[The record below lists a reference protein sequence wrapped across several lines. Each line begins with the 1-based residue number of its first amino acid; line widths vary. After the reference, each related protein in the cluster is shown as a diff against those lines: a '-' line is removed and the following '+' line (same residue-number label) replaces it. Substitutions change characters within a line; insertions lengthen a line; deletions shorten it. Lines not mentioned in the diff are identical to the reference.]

1 MTTSETTPTIV
12 PDFGDEESDRKI
24 AFVCSKGSLD
34 MAYPALVMA
43 SGALEQGIETHI
55 FFTFWGMD
63 MINKKTMGNLH
74 FSPVGNPATHMP
86 AALAPLPGMQAMATK
101 QMKKTLEDLKIPDV
115 PSFLEHLSDMGC
127 KMWACQMSVDMFS
140 LTEDSMYDRLDG
152 ILNVADFI
160 EIIDGAQT
168 MLI

>member
-1 MTTSETTPTIV
+1 MTTTDTTPTIV
-12 PDFGDEESDRKI
+12 PDFGDDDSDRKI

-86 AALAPLPGMQAMATK
+86 SALAPLPGMQAMATK
-101 QMKKTLEDLKIPDV
+101 QMKKMLEELDIPDV
-115 PSFLEHLSDMGC
+115 PSFLGHLSDMGC
-127 KMWACQMSVDMFS
+127 NMWACQMSVDMFN
-140 LTEDSMYDRLDG
+140 LTEEDMYDDLDG
-152 ILNVADFI
+152 ILNVSDFI
-160 EIIDGAQT
+160 EIIEGAQT
-168 MLI
+168 MFI

>member
-1 MTTSETTPTIV
+1 MTTSETAPTIV

-43 SGALEQGIETHI
+43 SGALE
-55 FFTFWGMD
+55 
-63 MINKKTMGNLH
+63 
-74 FSPVGNPATHMP
+74 
-86 AALAPLPGMQAMATK
+86 
-101 QMKKTLEDLKIPDV
+101 
-115 PSFLEHLSDMGC
+115 HLSDMGC

-140 LTEDSMYDRLDG
+140 LTEDAMYDRLDG